1 LGIGYRFVAVE
12 RARTVEDAARSLGV
26 GRDKIA
32 KTIIAITDRGPL
44 ALFLRGIHRVD
55 FEALRKNLGLS
66 FAIMATPEEVE
77 RITGYKV
84 GGVPPIID
92 GVETIVDASLASESG
107 EVFCGGGDEHTLLAI
122 KPRELIEKLRLRVCG
137 FASR

>member
-1 LGIGYRFVAVE
+1 
-12 RARTVEDAARSLGV
+12 
-26 GRDKIA
+26 
-32 KTIIAITDRGPL
+32 
-44 ALFLRGIHRVD
+44 
-55 FEALRKNLGLS
+55 
-66 FAIMATPEEVE
+66 MATPEEVE

-92 GVETIVDASLASESG
+92 GVETIVDSSLASESG

-122 KPRELIEKLRLRVCG
+122 KPRELIEKLRLRVYC